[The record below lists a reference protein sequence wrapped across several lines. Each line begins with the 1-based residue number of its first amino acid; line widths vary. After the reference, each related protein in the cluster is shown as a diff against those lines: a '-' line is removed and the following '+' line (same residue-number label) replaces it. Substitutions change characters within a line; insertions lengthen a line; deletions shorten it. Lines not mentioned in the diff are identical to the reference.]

1 MDYMGILA
9 EILRHNVNKHN
20 QFSNVTIASAIT
32 SYSRIHIGEFIQKL
46 DGECYY
52 SDTDSII
59 TDKPISQDKISDKI
73 GDMKLENEILE
84 AYFIS
89 PKLYAFKT
97 KNGKEILRQ
106 K

>member
-1 MDYMGILA
+1 
-9 EILRHNVNKHN
+9 
-20 QFSNVTIASAIT
+20 
-32 SYSRIHIGEFIQKL
+32 
-46 DGECYY
+46 
-52 SDTDSII
+52 
-59 TDKPISQDKISDKI
+59 
-73 GDMKLENEILE
+73 MKLENEILE